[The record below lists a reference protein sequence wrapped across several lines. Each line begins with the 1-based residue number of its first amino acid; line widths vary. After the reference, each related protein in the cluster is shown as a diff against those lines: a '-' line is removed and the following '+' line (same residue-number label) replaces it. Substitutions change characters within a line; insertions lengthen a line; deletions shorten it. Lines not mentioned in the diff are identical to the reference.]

1 MMFPDIPVD
10 GIAAADDTQL
20 GLEGSQ
26 MGIYIGVDK
35 NYIPGTFFSGLIDD
49 VRVYKRIVSP

>member
-1 MMFPDIPVD
+1 MFPDIHVD